1 MFKKITLKDKYLYY
15 KYIDKNK
22 FLSCEY
28 SFATLFM
35 WKEFNNIE
43 YDILNNIFIIK
54 KYDNNN
60 GNFFMEPL
68 GEIDDSDLI
77 NLINHLERIRKK
89 EERKWL
95 FGDVSIRFL
104 NRLKGIYK
112 EDLIFE
118 EEKNNFDYVYD
129 FNDLINLSGR
139 KFRKKRNK
147 YNQFIKNYNYKTE
160 FFKSFLDNKE
170 KKECLEFLD
179 KWYLENKQKDDEFL
193 AEING
198 TRNLINYLEELDL
211 DLIKLYVDNKLI
223 GISIGEKF
231 NDSTYIVHVEKCLK
245 EFNGAYAFINNS
257 LLKNSFL
264 DLKYVNRE
272 EDLGVLGLRKSKMS
286 YNPKL
291 LERKY
296 LVKIK

>member
-60 GNFFMEPL
+60 GDFFMEPL
-68 GEIDDSDLI
+68 GDIEDSDLI
-77 NLINHLERIRKK
+77 NLINHLELIRKE

-95 FGDVSIRFL
+95 FGDVSIGFL

-198 TRNLINYLEELDL
+198 TRNLINYLDELDL

-223 GISIGEKF
+223 GISIGERF

-286 YNPKL
+286 YNPKF

>member
-60 GNFFMEPL
+60 GDFFMEPL
-68 GEIDDSDLI
+68 CDIDDIDLI
-77 NLINHLERIRKK
+77 NLINHLELIRKE

-95 FGDVSIRFL
+95 FGDVSIGFL

-147 YNQFIKNYNYKTE
+147 YNQFIKNYNYKTK

-198 TRNLINYLEELDL
+198 TRNLINYLEKLDL

-245 EFNGAYAFINNS
+245 EFNGAYAFINNA

-286 YNPKL
+286 YNPKF

-296 LVKIK
+296 LVEIK

>member
-60 GNFFMEPL
+60 GDFFMEPL
-68 GEIDDSDLI
+68 GDIDDSDLI
-77 NLINHLERIRKK
+77 NLINHLELIRKE

-95 FGDVSIRFL
+95 FGDVSIGVL

-118 EEKNNFDYVYD
+118 EEVNNFDYVYD

-198 TRNLINYLEELDL
+198 TRNLINYLGELDL

-245 EFNGAYAFINNS
+245 EFNGAYAFINNEI
-257 LLKNSFL
+257 LKNSFL

-286 YNPKL
+286 YNPKF

>member
-60 GNFFMEPL
+60 GDFFMEPL
-68 GEIDDSDLI
+68 GDIEDSDLI
-77 NLINHLERIRKK
+77 NLINHLELIRKE

-95 FGDVSIRFL
+95 FGDVSIGFL

-147 YNQFIKNYNYKTE
+147 CNQFIKNYNYKTE

-211 DLIKLYVDNKLI
+211 DLIKLYVENELI
-223 GISIGEKF
+223 GISIGERF

-286 YNPKL
+286 YNPKF
-291 LERKY
+291 LEIKY

>member
-77 NLINHLERIRKK
+77 NLINHLERIRKE

-95 FGDVSIRFL
+95 FGDVSIGFL

-118 EEKNNFDYVYD
+118 EEVNNFDYVYD

-198 TRNLINYLEELDL
+198 TRNLINYLGKLDL

-245 EFNGAYAFINNS
+245 EFNGAYAFINNA

-286 YNPKL
+286 YNPKF

>member
-43 YDILNNIFIIK
+43 YNILNDIFIIK

-60 GNFFMEPL
+60 GDFFMEPL

-77 NLINHLERIRKK
+77 NLINHLELIRKE

-95 FGDVSIRFL
+95 FGDISIRFL

-118 EEKNNFDYVYD
+118 EEINNFDYVYD

-147 YNQFIKNYNYKTE
+147 YNQFIKNYNYKTK

-211 DLIKLYVDNKLI
+211 DLIQLYVDNKLI
-223 GISIGEKF
+223 GISIGERF

-257 LLKNSFL
+257 LLKNYFL

-286 YNPKL
+286 YNPKF

>member
-1 MFKKITLKDKYLYY
+1 M
-15 KYIDKNK
+15 
-22 FLSCEY
+22 
-28 SFATLFM
+28 
-35 WKEFNNIE
+35 
-43 YDILNNIFIIK
+43 
-54 KYDNNN
+54 
-60 GNFFMEPL
+60 
-68 GEIDDSDLI
+68 
-77 NLINHLERIRKK
+77 
-89 EERKWL
+89 
-95 FGDVSIRFL
+95 
-104 NRLKGIYK
+104 
-112 EDLIFE
+112 IFE
-118 EEKNNFDYVYD
+118 EEINNFDYVYD

-147 YNQFIKNYNYKTE
+147 YNQFIKNYNYKTK

-223 GISIGEKF
+223 GISIGERF

-245 EFNGAYAFINNS
+245 EFNGSYTFINNA

-286 YNPKL
+286 YNPKF

>member
-60 GNFFMEPL
+60 GDFFMEPL
-68 GEIDDSDLI
+68 GEIDDSSLI
-77 NLINHLERIRKK
+77 NLINHLELIRKE

-118 EEKNNFDYVYD
+118 EEINNFDYLYD

-147 YNQFIKNYNYKTE
+147 YNQFIKNYNYKTK

-179 KWYLENKQKDDEFL
+179 KWYLENKQKYDEFL

-198 TRNLINYLEELDL
+198 TRNLINYLDELDL

-223 GISIGEKF
+223 GISIGERF

-286 YNPKL
+286 YNPKF

>member
-68 GEIDDSDLI
+68 GDIDDSGLI
-77 NLINHLERIRKK
+77 NLINHLELIRKE

-95 FGDVSIRFL
+95 FGDVSIGFL

-118 EEKNNFDYVYD
+118 EEVNNFDYVYD

-170 KKECLEFLD
+170 NKECLEFLD

-211 DLIKLYVDNKLI
+211 DLIQLYVDNKLI
-223 GISIGEKF
+223 GISIGERF

-257 LLKNSFL
+257 LLKNYFL

-286 YNPKL
+286 YNPKF

>member
-60 GNFFMEPL
+60 GYFFMEPL
-68 GEIDDSDLI
+68 GEIDDSGLI
-77 NLINHLERIRKK
+77 NLINNLELIRKE

-223 GISIGEKF
+223 GISIGERF

-286 YNPKL
+286 YNPKF

>member
-68 GEIDDSDLI
+68 GDIDDIDLI
-77 NLINHLERIRKK
+77 NLINHLELIRKE

-95 FGDVSIRFL
+95 FGDVSIGFL

-118 EEKNNFDYVYD
+118 EEINNFDYVYD

-147 YNQFIKNYNYKTE
+147 YNHFIKNYNYKTK

-211 DLIKLYVDNKLI
+211 DLIRLYVDNKLI

-286 YNPKL
+286 YNPKF